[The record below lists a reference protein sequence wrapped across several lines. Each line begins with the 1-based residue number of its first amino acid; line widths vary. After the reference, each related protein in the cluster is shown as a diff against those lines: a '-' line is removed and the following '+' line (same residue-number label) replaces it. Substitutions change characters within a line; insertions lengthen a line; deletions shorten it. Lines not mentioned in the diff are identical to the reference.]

1 MTPPLEILGF
11 GLVII
16 GPDDFSF
23 DLFDI
28 TEYSVQF
35 SVSNLFTDGGLQATG
50 LKDDKPFLFE
60 FVMKAWSFV
69 AGTLIVVSCANF
81 AELFVS
87 MGFGVLIAALVFDV
101 IPE

>member
-11 GLVII
+11 GLVIV
-16 GPDDFSF
+16 GPGDFSF

-50 LKDDKPFLFE
+50 LKDDKPFLFV

-69 AGTLIVVSCANF
+69 AGTLMVVSCTNF
-81 AELFVS
+81 AELWI
-87 MGFGVLIAALVFDV
+87 GFGVLIEAFMFDV
-101 IPE
+101 TTE